1 MRGDK
6 SMYGSP
12 IKINNLSGNGVVNVG
27 GALTI
32 TPITASKTAF
42 GSGGL
47 NTGIVIQNNSV
58 SQAEMIGQQFSD
70 QNVVKSF

>member
-1 MRGDK
+1 MMD
-6 SMYGSP
+6 SP
-12 IKINNLSGNGVVNVG
+12 IKINNLTGNGVINVG

-32 TPITASKTAF
+32 TPITASKTVF

-58 SQAEMIGQQFSD
+58 SQSKMIGHQFSD
-70 QNVVKSF
+70 QKVIKTF